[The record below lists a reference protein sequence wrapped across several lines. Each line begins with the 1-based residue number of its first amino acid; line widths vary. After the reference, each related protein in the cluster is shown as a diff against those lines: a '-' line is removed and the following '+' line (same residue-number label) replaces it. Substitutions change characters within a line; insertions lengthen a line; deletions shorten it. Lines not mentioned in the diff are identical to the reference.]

1 MEDVFLATQRL
12 REKNPT
18 VSLADFKKEMMLPH
32 VDH

>member
-1 MEDVFLATQRL
+1 L

-18 VSLADFKKEMMLPH
+18 VSLADFKKEMMLSH